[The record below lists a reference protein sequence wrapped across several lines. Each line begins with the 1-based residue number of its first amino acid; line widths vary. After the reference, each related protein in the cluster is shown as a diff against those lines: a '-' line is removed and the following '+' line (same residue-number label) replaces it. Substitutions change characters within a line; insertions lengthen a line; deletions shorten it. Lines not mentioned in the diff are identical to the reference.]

1 MKIVGVKVL
10 EFRRP
15 LDARTWNPTFR
26 WHERRAP
33 LLVIE
38 TDEGLTGVGEAWSR
52 QPQINLVLDAL
63 AEHYAPALLGS
74 DPLARASIARRLGK
88 HAPFPQPWA
97 AAAAASAVD
106 IALWDLTA
114 QAVRQPLW
122 RALGG
127 SRSRTPVYASGGL
140 YRDGSTLSDLASEF
154 EAYVA
159 LGFARVKMKI
169 GALPLEGDLER
180 VRSVR
185 SAVGDDVVLWV
196 DAVNQ
201 LSRPVAPAW
210 CESLAEAGVAAIQA
224 PLPFDDVSGMA
235 AINASLLPVI
245 ATEAEH
251 REDMFRALL
260 DAGAV
265 TFLQY
270 CLGLCGGFTGAMRI
284 DDLAG
289 ARGMKSTP
297 QCFSTAVLQA
307 ASLHFGAA
315 RGNVVA
321 VEFHRFH
328 DHLGAAL
335 PAAMQR
341 IESGFVDLDEAP
353 GLGVAPPALGEQ
365 PGGGGVRLHRSF
377 TLKDHESHA

>member
-114 QAVRQPLW
+114 QAARQPLW

-159 LGFARVKMKI
+159 LGFTRVKMKI

-270 CLGLCGGFTGAMRI
+270 CLGLCGGFTGGNANRRSRRSARSEKYAAVLFNGGVASCQPAFRRRSRKRRRCRI
-284 DDLAG
+284 PPLPRPSWRSLASCHATDRVGLRRSRRG
-289 ARGMKSTP
+289 ARLGRG
-297 QCFSTAVLQA
+297 
-307 ASLHFGAA
+307 ASRAG
-315 RGNVVA
+315 
-321 VEFHRFH
+321 
-328 DHLGAAL
+328 
-335 PAAMQR
+335 
-341 IESGFVDLDEAP
+341 
-353 GLGVAPPALGEQ
+353 
-365 PGGGGVRLHRSF
+365 
-377 TLKDHESHA
+377 